1 MILIGYVIN
10 LKKQLVKNN
19 MSNYEFP
26 LKTHEILDRYELL
39 YLDNDLIADFR
50 RSYIDHDLNSIFRIV
65 NDDNKDDL
73 RKLIIENNTWKL
85 WSLLDQFVNTQFT
98 SAFKSF
104 FVNNITFDKDCFSRG
119 QLRSK
124 LWLVDEIK
132 KLDLDLGT
140 VFLCAGWYGTLS
152 VMMFESGIKIDKIRS
167 FDIDPLT
174 VDVAETFNKPWV
186 MQDWKFKATVED
198 ILDIDYEKHCY
209 SVLRSDKTA
218 CELNDSPDTIVNT
231 SCEHLIDFD
240 GWYNKIPVGKLVIIQ
255 ANNYH
260 EVEEHVNTYNTL
272 KDFSKSA
279 PMTTV
284 LYKGVLELPKYT
296 RFMKIGFK

>member
-1 MILIGYVIN
+1 
-10 LKKQLVKNN
+10 

-26 LKTHEILDRYELL
+26 LKPHEILDRYELL

-50 RSYIDHDLNSIFRIV
+50 RAYIDQDLNSIFRIV
-65 NDDNKDDL
+65 NDNNKDDL
-73 RKLIIENNTWKL
+73 RKFIIENNTWKL
-85 WSLLDQFVNTQFT
+85 WSLLDQFVDTQFT

-104 FVNNITFDKDCFSRG
+104 FVNNTTFDKDCFSRG

-152 VMMFESGIKIDKIRS
+152 VMLFESGIKIDKIRS

-174 VDVAETFNKPWV
+174 VDIAETFNKPWV

-198 ILDIDYEKHCY
+198 ILDIDYERHCY
-209 SVLRSDKTA
+209 SVLRSNKTA
-218 CELNDSPDTIVNT
+218 CELNDSPDTIINT
-231 SCEHLIDFD
+231 SCEHLLDFD
-240 GWYNKIPVGKLVIIQ
+240 GWYNKIPNGKLVIIQ

-284 LYKGVLELPKYT
+284 LYKGVLELPKYK

>member
-1 MILIGYVIN
+1 
-10 LKKQLVKNN
+10 